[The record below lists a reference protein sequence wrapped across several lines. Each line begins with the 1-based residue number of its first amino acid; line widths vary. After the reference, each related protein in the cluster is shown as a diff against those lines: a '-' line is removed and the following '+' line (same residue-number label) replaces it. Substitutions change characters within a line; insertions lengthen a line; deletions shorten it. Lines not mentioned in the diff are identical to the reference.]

1 MNSKLFL
8 LFFCIT
14 LASWKCAAIAP
25 ASGGPKD
32 TTPPVLL
39 SANPPSG
46 TVSLL
51 EPVVK
56 LTFSEYMDE
65 KSFAAGIR
73 IAPVLKDDPTVKF
86 KGKSVFVTL
95 PMGIKNDMT
104 VVLTL
109 SRSIKDEH
117 GVELA
122 KPIQL
127 AYSTGDEIDTG
138 VIKGKVYSSQPAA
151 VYIFSDN
158 VREWTIQSLDSILL
172 TFPHYISETED
183 DGSFEFNYLSSGK
196 YKILAIERGAAGAQL
211 DQKRMSYGV
220 PPIPVITLDSLFTS
234 IQIRLFKEKE
244 PLRLLRGEWKGWNWG
259 QLYFNNDIL
268 DGINIQGL
276 KIGNSKMEW
285 FVNPEDDKSIVVTVA
300 DTVRSA
306 KEKISFKNI
315 TMDQTVLL
323 DSSAINVSISAKG
336 DTNYLALT
344 KPDSK
349 ISITP
354 DKTGS
359 PIKLLCSRPLTE
371 KLLNNFKID
380 LIIDD
385 TNAVNFTKMINTP
398 MSISVAPQNGW
409 EPKKS
414 YKLKLF
420 RHETTIEKETFK
432 DSITTINIETTHPL
446 GYGGISGTIKGIDS
460 EKIITE
466 IQSVEKKHWNFKSVV
481 NSAGRFEYNDIPEG
495 LYTLIVFDDR
505 DKNNDYS
512 YGKAFPF
519 QPSEW
524 FYIIPDTLEVRANW
538 EIEFQPIYM
547 DQ

>member
-46 TVSLL
+46 TVRLL
-51 EPVVK
+51 EPVVE

-86 KGKSVFVTL
+86 KGKSVIVTL
-95 PMGIKNDMT
+95 PTGIKNDMT
-104 VVLTL
+104 LVLTL

-127 AYSTGDEIDTG
+127 AYSTGDVIDTG
-138 VIKGKVYSSQPAA
+138 IIKGWVYASQPAG
-151 VYIFSDN
+151 VYLFHDEGSD
-158 VREWTIQSLDSILL
+158 TLL
-172 TFPHYISETED
+172 LSKPDYISETED

-196 YKILAIERGAAGAQL
+196 YKILAIERGAAGVQL

-220 PPIPVITLDSLFTS
+220 PPISVIALDSIFTG
-234 IQIRLFKEKE
+234 IHIRLFKEKE
-244 PLRLLRGEWKGWNWG
+244 PLRLLRGEWKDWNWG

-268 DGINIQGL
+268 DGMDIHGL
-276 KIGNSKMEW
+276 KIGAREMEW
-285 FVNPEDDKSIVVTVA
+285 LIHPEDDKLIIVTVT

-315 TMDQTVLL
+315 TMDQKVLL
-323 DSSAINVSISAKG
+323 DSSAINVSIPAKG

-344 KPDSK
+344 NPDSK

-354 DKTGS
+354 EKTGS
-359 PIKLLCSRPLTE
+359 PIKLVYSRPLPE
-371 KLLNNFKID
+371 KLLNSFKID

-385 TNAVNFTKMINTP
+385 TTEVNFTKMINTP
-398 MSISVAPQNGW
+398 MSIFVAPQNGW

-420 RHETTIEKETFK
+420 RHETTNEKETFK

-460 EKIITE
+460 EKMITE

-505 DKNNDYS
+505 DQNIDYS
-512 YGKAFPF
+512 YGKAYPF

-524 FYIIPDTLEVRANW
+524 FYVLPDTIEVRANW
-538 EIEFQPIYM
+538 DIEFQPIYM
-547 DQ
+547 EQ

>member
-1 MNSKLFL
+1 
-8 LFFCIT
+8 
-14 LASWKCAAIAP
+14 
-25 ASGGPKD
+25 
-32 TTPPVLL
+32 
-39 SANPPSG
+39 
-46 TVSLL
+46 
-51 EPVVK
+51 
-56 LTFSEYMDE
+56 
-65 KSFAAGIR
+65 
-73 IAPVLKDDPTVKF
+73 
-86 KGKSVFVTL
+86 
-95 PMGIKNDMT
+95 MT

-127 AYSTGDEIDTG
+127 AYSTGDVIDTG
-138 VIKGKVYSSQPAA
+138 IIKGRVYASQPAG
-151 VYIFSDN
+151 VYLFYDEGSD
-158 VREWTIQSLDSILL
+158 TLL
-172 TFPHYISETED
+172 LSKPDYISETED

-196 YKILAIERGAAGAQL
+196 YKILAIERGAVGVKL

-220 PPIPVITLDSLFTS
+220 PPLSVIALDSIFTG
-234 IQIRLFKEKE
+234 IHIRLFKEKE
-244 PLRLLRGEWKGWNWG
+244 PLRLLRGEWKDWNWG

-268 DGINIQGL
+268 DGMNIHGL
-276 KIGNSKMEW
+276 KIGTSKMEW
-285 FVNPEDDKSIVVTVA
+285 FVHPEDDKSIIVTVT

-315 TMDQTVLL
+315 TMDLTVLS
-323 DSSAINVSISAKG
+323 DSSAINVFISAKG

-344 KPDSK
+344 KPDLK

-354 DKTGS
+354 DKTVS
-359 PIKLLCSRPLTE
+359 PIELVYSRPLPE

-414 YKLKLF
+414 YNLKLF
-420 RHETTIEKETFK
+420 RHETTNEKETFK
-432 DSITTINIETTHPL
+432 DSITTINIETTRPL
-446 GYGGISGTIKGIDS
+446 GYGGISGTVKGIDS
-460 EKIITE
+460 EKMITE

-495 LYTLIVFDDR
+495 LYTLIVFDDK
-505 DKNNDYS
+505 DQNIDYF
-512 YGKAFPF
+512 YGKAYPF

-524 FYIIPDTLEVRANW
+524 FYIMPDTLEVRANW
-538 EIEFQPIYM
+538 EIEFEPIYM